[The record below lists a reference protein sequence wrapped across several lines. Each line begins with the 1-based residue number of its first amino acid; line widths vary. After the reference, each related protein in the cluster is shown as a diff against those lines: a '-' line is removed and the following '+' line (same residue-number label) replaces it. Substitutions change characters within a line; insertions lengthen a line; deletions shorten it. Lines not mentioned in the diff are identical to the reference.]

1 MSERRIS
8 VAVIGAGISG
18 LAAIKEFV
26 NAGFEVVAFEKND
39 SVAGLWAY
47 SDDPQKRSVGW
58 HTMINSSKYMV
69 HLTKMD

>member
-18 LAAIKEFV
+18 LAAVKEFLV
-26 NAGFEVVAFEKND
+26 AGFEVVAFEKNE

-47 SDDPQKRSVGW
+47 SDDPQKRSVSW

-69 HLTKMD
+69 NITTMS